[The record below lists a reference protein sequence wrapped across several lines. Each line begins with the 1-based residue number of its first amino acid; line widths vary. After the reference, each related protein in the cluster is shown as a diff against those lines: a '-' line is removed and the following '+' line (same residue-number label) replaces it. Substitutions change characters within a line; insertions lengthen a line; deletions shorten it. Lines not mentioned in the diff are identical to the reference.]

1 MQLSDEDT
9 QVWNMILQAE
19 TTAITECLDTTRS
32 KQSQSMIIAIRVVGF
47 LFLLCQYRQA
57 TLPFSGAYRRLVGA
71 LLQIGEDFPG
81 RNIDIVNW
89 WILGLGFA
97 SLSCVHVSCFIF
109 CYYRIR
115 GSDDV
120 NPVAS
125 NAAQTP
131 EYTPESESP
140 PSFEA
145 HMQAILASSIDE
157 ANDGPSTSSLKDQVS

>member
-1 MQLSDEDT
+1 MD
-9 QVWNMILQAE
+9 
-19 TTAITECLDTTRS
+19 
-32 KQSQSMIIAIRVVGF
+32 
-47 LFLLCQYRQA
+47 
-57 TLPFSGAYRRLVGA
+57 
-71 LLQIGEDFPG
+71 
-81 RNIDIVNW
+81 
-89 WILGLGFA
+89 LGLGFREFILRPCE
-97 SLSCVHVSCFIF
+97 LSFIF